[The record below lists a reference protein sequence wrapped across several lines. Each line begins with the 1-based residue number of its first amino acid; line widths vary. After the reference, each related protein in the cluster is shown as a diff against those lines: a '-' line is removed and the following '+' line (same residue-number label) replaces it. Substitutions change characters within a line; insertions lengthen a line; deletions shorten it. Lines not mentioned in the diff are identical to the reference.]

1 MFQKTV
7 LREIRAC
14 FHPFPKCHIKI
25 LLGDFNVSF
34 VVVTTGTIPVIKVN
48 NCALITDH
56 SFNYVCYA

>member
-7 LREIRAC
+7 LREIRTC
-14 FHPFPKCHIKI
+14 FHSFPKCHTKI